1 MSEVT
6 KPLMKDETGL
16 AIVQALQGMGQN
28 TVGNLAALQTTDKSS
43 LVAAVNEVKGRC
55 DGEDT
60 KITYLEALANHNIPR
75 RTPKNITGY
84 VTDGTLYKRL
94 NGTDGFELF
103 EDLYVGD
110 YIEMSRAISAKEQ
123 TGQYQATGS
132 KFVTIA
138 AIDWYMQG
146 GDNAAITYH
155 HLVMVPGQGF
165 GGTQHFGRSRMN
177 PTNSTTGGY
186 TSSEMHATTI
196 GAVVSAGSTASTAT
210 INQQLYAE
218 FSTHLKTTREL
229 LSNAIDSARY
239 NRFGQASGATS
250 GWAWANCQAVLMS
263 EIEVYGSIV
272 FSSSGQ
278 DTGNACRQL
287 PLFAHSKIAQN
298 NRSAYYWLK
307 DVASAANFC
316 HCTDGGIAY
325 YNGASYAASCV
336 RPRFI
341 LA

>member
-1 MSEVT
+1 MSTETTVT
-6 KPLMKDETGL
+6 KALATDETAML
-16 AIVQALQGMGQN
+16 IKQAIAQ
-28 TVGNLAALQTTDKSS
+28 
-43 LVAAVNEVKGRC
+43 
-55 DGEDT
+55 
-60 KITYLEALANHNIPR
+60 IPEAIRSNVDHNIPR
-75 RTPKNITGY
+75 KEPKDITSY
-84 VTDGTLYKRL
+84 VTDGTIWKRL
-94 NGTDGFELF
+94 NGTDGFDLY

-110 YIEMSRAISAKEQ
+110 YFQMSRAISAYNQ
-123 TGQYQATGS
+123 NQQYQATGT
-132 KFVTIA
+132 KWVTIA
-138 AIDWYMQG
+138 GIDWYMQD
-146 GDNAAITYH
+146 GDNSAITYH
-155 HLVMVPGQGF
+155 HLVMVPGKGF
-165 GGTQHFGRSRMN
+165 DTSEAQHFGRNRMN
-177 PTNSTTGGY
+177 ASNDTTGGY
-186 TSSEMHATTI
+186 TSSEMNATTI

-210 INQQLYAE
+210 INQKLYAE

-250 GWAWANCQAVLMS
+250 GWAWTNCQAVLMS

-316 HCTDGGIAY
+316 SCNAGGLADY
-325 YNGASYAASCV
+325 YGASAAHHYV